1 MSQTGVFQA
10 LALILWPWKIRERG
24 GKIKSSTIEA
34 AVQECII
41 F

>member
-10 LALILWPWKIRERG
+10 LALILWLQRG
-24 GKIKSSTIEA
+24 RDGEGQIKKAVYEA